1 VKKKKIPEGTF
12 LVDKQQ
18 FDTLMNKLDTLI
30 KVTSASVFR
39 GEKLV
44 EGIVFLSDLGF
55 AAKEVAKILDTSE
68 QYVYNVTSKA
78 RQGQKQKTQEQK
90 KEKTPEE
97 QTPKPTE

>member
-1 VKKKKIPEGTF
+1 MRRKKPSEGAF
-12 LVDKQQ
+12 LIDSKQ
-18 FDTLMNKLDTLI
+18 FDALMNKLDTLI

-39 GEKLV
+39 GEKLT

-55 AAKEVAKILDTSE
+55 TAKELAKILDTSE

-78 RQGQKQKTQEQK
+78 RQEQKQTTQETK